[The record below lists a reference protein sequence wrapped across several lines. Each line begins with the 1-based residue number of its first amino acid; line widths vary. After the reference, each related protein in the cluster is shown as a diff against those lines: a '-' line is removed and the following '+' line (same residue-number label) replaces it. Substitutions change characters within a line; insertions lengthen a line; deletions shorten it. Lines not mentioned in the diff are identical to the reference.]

1 MTKRIFIYPYNQHSA
16 SAKALGFRRIKR
28 ENSRYR
34 PRHTDVI
41 INWGSS
47 FVPENFHEAGDL
59 LNIETSVR
67 IAQNKT
73 LCLQELEPSVNVVPF
88 TTDRHEAER
97 WLETGQRVFARTTLT
112 GHSGAG
118 IIDLYGRDVEPPQA
132 PLYTKY
138 IKKRYEFRVHVCDW
152 SSEPIEFQRWGESRY
167 RPCAILVTQKV
178 ARPGVE
184 PANWHIR
191 NHSNGFIFQEPN
203 VPDAVMD
210 SVTTEAHAAIQRLDL
225 DFGAVD
231 IIWNNHQQ
239 RAYVLEVNTAPG
251 LTGRTVDFYRNAF
264 ERY

>member
-1 MTKRIFIYPYNQHSA
+1 MSNRIFIYPYNQHSA

-34 PRHTDVI
+34 PRGTDVI
-41 INWGSS
+41 INWGSTSVPDS
-47 FVPENFHEAGDL
+47 FHNAGDVLNEPL
-59 LNIETSVR
+59 LVVQAR
-67 IAQNKT
+67 NKG
-73 LCLQELEPSVNVVPF
+73 LCLQALESSVSVVPF
-88 TTDRHEAER
+88 TTDQHEAER
-97 WLETGQRVFARTTLT
+97 WLEAGERVFARTTLT

-118 IIDLYGRDVEPPQA
+118 IIDLYGRDVEPPEA

-152 SSEPIEFQRWGESRY
+152 FSEPLESQSRY
-167 RPCAILVTQKV
+167 WPHGILVTQKV

-184 PANWHIR
+184 PANWRIR

-203 VPDAVMD
+203 VPVAVLDA
-210 SVTTEAHAAIQRLDL
+210 VTTEAHTAIRELDL

-231 IIWNNHQQ
+231 IIWNDHQQ

-264 ERY
+264 ESY

>member
-1 MTKRIFIYPYNQHSA
+1 MAKRIFIYPYNQHSA

-41 INWGSS
+41 INWGSTS
-47 FVPENFHEAGDL
+47 VPDSVYRAGDV
-59 LNIETSVR
+59 LNEPALV
-67 IAQNKT
+67 AQARDKA
-73 LCLQELEPSVNVVPF
+73 LCFEALDHCVNIVPF
-88 TTDRHEAER
+88 TTNRHEAKQ
-97 WLETGQRVFARTTLT
+97 WLEAGERVFARTTLT

-118 IIDLYGRDVEPPQA
+118 IIDLYGRDVEPPEA

-152 SSEPIEFQRWGESRY
+152 FPFRIDG
-167 RPCAILVTQKV
+167 ILVTQKV

-184 PANWHIR
+184 PANWRVR

-203 VPDAVMD
+203 VPDAVL
-210 SVTTEAHAAIQRLDL
+210 SAVTTEAYAAIEELKL
-225 DFGAVD
+225 HFGAVD
-231 IIWNNHQQ
+231 IIWNDHQQ

-264 ERY
+264 ESY

>member
-1 MTKRIFIYPYNQHSA
+1 MSNRIFIYPYNQHSA

-34 PRHTDVI
+34 PRDTDVI
-41 INWGSS
+41 INWGSTNVPDTFQYANDILNMPD
-47 FVPENFHEAGDL
+47 FV
-59 LNIETSVR
+59 
-67 IAQNKT
+67 AQARNKVF
-73 LCLQELEPSVNVVPF
+73 CLQALESSVNVVPF

-118 IIDLYGRDVEPPQA
+118 IIDLYGHDVEPPEA

-138 IKKRYEFRVHVCDW
+138 IKKRYEFRIHVCTFLG
-152 SSEPIEFQRWGESRY
+152 P
-167 RPCAILVTQKV
+167 ATHVLVAQKV
-178 ARPGVE
+178 ARPGAE
-184 PANWHIR
+184 PTNWRIR

-203 VPDAVMD
+203 VPVTVKDAIIR
-210 SVTTEAHAAIQRLDL
+210 EAESAIEGLHL

-231 IIWNNHQQ
+231 VIWNDHQQ

-264 ERY
+264 ESY